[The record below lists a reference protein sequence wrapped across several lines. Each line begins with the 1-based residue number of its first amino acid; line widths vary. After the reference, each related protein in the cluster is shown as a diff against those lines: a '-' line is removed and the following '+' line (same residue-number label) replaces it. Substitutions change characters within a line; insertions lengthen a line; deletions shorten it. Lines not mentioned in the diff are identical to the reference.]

1 MSHWPWWIPIAA
13 LLLLV
18 VVAAFALPLNAVLVT
33 ACAVAL
39 IGAVIASVHHAE
51 VVAHRIGEP
60 LGTVVLSICITVIE
74 VALIF
79 TVMLSGG
86 PDAATLPRDT
96 IFSVVMITCCGVVGL
111 SLVIGAIRHREQAFH
126 VLGSN
131 ASLATLAAMTTLA
144 LVLPTFTISSA
155 GPTYTTSQLMF
166 AAIASLALWCGF
178 VFVQTVSHREYFVPV
193 GIAADTHAAALRP
206 ARSHAM
212 ASFGVLLVALVAVV
226 GLAHEVSPSVEAVV
240 VRAQLPKSVL
250 SVVIALLTLLPEAW
264 AAIRAALA
272 DRIQTSLNLSLGSA
286 LASIGLTIPVIAIS
300 SKLAGITLILGLAPK
315 ELVLVLLAFFVT
327 SITLVAGR
335 THLMLGFVHLVV
347 FGAFLFLT
355 LVP

>member
-86 PDAATLPRDT
+86 PEAATLPRDT

-111 SLVIGAIRHREQAFH
+111 SLVIGAVRHREQAFH

-193 GIAADTHAAALRP
+193 GNAADTHAPGLRP

-240 VRAQLPKSVL
+240 VRARLPKSVL
-250 SVVIALLTLLPEAW
+250 SMVIALLTLLPEAW

-347 FGAFLFLT
+347 FGAFLFLS